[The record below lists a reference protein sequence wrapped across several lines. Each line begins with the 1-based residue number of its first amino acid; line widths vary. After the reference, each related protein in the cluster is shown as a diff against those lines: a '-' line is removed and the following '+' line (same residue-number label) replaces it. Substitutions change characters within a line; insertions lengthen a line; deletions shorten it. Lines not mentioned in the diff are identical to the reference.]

1 MRAVR
6 MLGAKPARSERL
18 TIVLDPWVTAQLL
31 GIVAGVFAADAVLKG
46 RSLFAGRLGE
56 QVASPLVTL
65 LDDPTDPAAWGATE
79 TDGEGLAT
87 RPVTLID
94 AGTASAYLYDT
105 YTARAMGAV
114 STASAVRYGFKTTP
128 SPGPQAVRLVPGT
141 KSAEEIWAQV
151 GDGLVIQEVSGMHS
165 GVNPVSGDFSTG
177 AEGVRIR
184 GGEPAESVREVTIAS
199 TLQRMLSEVV
209 AVGGDLEQF
218 PMDAAGVSLAIA
230 DVTLSGGGE

>member
-1 MRAVR
+1 MSPEEIEVHAQ
-6 MLGAKPARSERL
+6 GAIDKGSAS
-18 TIVLDPWVTAQLL
+18 
-31 GIVAGVFAADAVLKG
+31 FAAAARMFDRQTRLSVVLLYAWCRHCDDVIDG
-46 RSLFAGRLGE
+46 QSLGSR
-56 QVASPLVTL
+56 TL
-65 LDDPTDPAAWGATE
+65 Q

-87 RPVTLID
+87 RPSTLID
-94 AGTASAYLYDT
+94 AGTASGFLYDT
-105 YTARAMGAV
+105 YTARALGAH
-114 STASAVRYGFKTTP
+114 STGSAVRYGFKTTP
-128 SPGPQAVRLVPGT
+128 SPGPQAVRLLPGT
-141 KSAEEIWAQV
+141 KSAEEIWAEI

-177 AEGVRIR
+177 AEGVRLR

-230 DVTLSGGGE
+230 DVTLSGSGS